1 MFAADGWIRTGDLG
15 RLDERERLQI
25 VGRLKEVI
33 ITSDGHN
40 TAPAPI
46 ESELAGACPLVAQA
60 CIVGDGGPYLAMLIT
75 LRDPGR
81 AADPD
86 TRQRVADALAD
97 LNARLDPRERIQ
109 RHEILP
115 ARWQPGDELT
125 DTLKLR
131 RQRIAA
137 KYAAQITSL
146 YA

>member
-15 RLDERERLQI
+15 GLDERERLQI

-46 ESELAGACPLVAQA
+46 ESELVGACPLVAQA

-81 AADPD
+81 PP
-86 TRQRVADALAD
+86 T
-97 LNARLDPRERIQ
+97 PT
-109 RHEILP
+109 P
-115 ARWQPGDELT
+115 ARGSPTRSLT
-125 DTLKLR
+125 STRGLTRASGSSATRSFPPAGSL
-131 RQRIAA
+131 A
-137 KYAAQITSL
+137 TS
-146 YA
+146 